1 MKRDKEIYD
10 FIQAE
15 KPEIT
20 DADRFVE
27 EFVRLSSLL
36 PLPSSLNCDE
46 DIDKAEMI
54 QKVSAFLKKEI
65 KKERHNN
72 IRWAFVTL
80 ACSIAVALVL
90 FFALRYDSLSVASV
104 ALADEGKAA
113 GQLLSFIAAFPALN
127 TILASLSAVA
137 LVIALSFRRPGTL

>member
-54 QKVSAFLKKEI
+54 QKVSAFLKKE
-65 KKERHNN
+65 RHNN
-72 IRWAFVTL
+72 IRWAFVSL
-80 ACSIAVALVL
+80 ACSIAIALVL
-90 FFALRYDSLSVASV
+90 FFAFRCDSLSVASV

-137 LVIALSFRRPGTL
+137 LVIALSSRRPGTL

>member
-54 QKVSAFLKKEI
+54 QKVSAFLKKE
-65 KKERHNN
+65 RHNN

-90 FFALRYDSLSVASV
+90 FFALRYDSLPVTSIAP
-104 ALADEGKAA
+104 AEG
-113 GQLLSFIAAFPALN
+113 GNVYGRLLSFIAAFPSLN
-127 TILASLSAVA
+127 IILASLSSVA